1 MRIFMQSMPGS
12 PEPQRYFQL
21 ILQQD
26 LLGGWSLI
34 RETGQ
39 QGSRGT
45 LRREQFLDLES
56 AQAALVKARDQQIKK
71 GFRVMFSQGAEEP
84 GSGRAFHE

>member
-12 PEPQRYFQL
+12 PEPQRFFQL

-26 LLGGWSLI
+26 MLGGWSLI
-34 RETGQ
+34 RETGL

-45 LRREQFLDLES
+45 LRREQFLDLEA

-71 GFRVMFSQGAEEP
+71 GFRVMFSQGADEP
-84 GSGRAFHE
+84 GSGRSFHD

>member
-1 MRIFMQSMPGS
+1 MQSMPGS

-26 LLGGWSLI
+26 MLGGWSLI

-45 LRREQFLDLES
+45 LRREQFLDLEA

-71 GFRVMFSQGAEEP
+71 GFRVMFSQGADEP
-84 GSGRAFHE
+84 GSGRSLHD

>member
-1 MRIFMQSMPGS
+1 MQSNPGS
-12 PEPQRYFQL
+12 AEPQKYFQL

-39 QGSRGT
+39 QGTRGS
-45 LRREQFLDLES
+45 LKREQFLDLEA
-56 AQAALVKARDQQIKK
+56 AQAALVKARDQQLKR

-84 GSGRAFHE
+84 GSGRNYYE

>member
-1 MRIFMQSMPGS
+1 MQSLPAS
-12 PEPQRYFQL
+12 PEPQRYVQL

-39 QGSRGT
+39 QGTRGSV
-45 LRREQFLDLES
+45 RREQFLNLEA
-56 AQAALVKARDQQIKK
+56 AQDALAKARDQQIKK
-71 GFRVMFSQGAEEP
+71 GLKVMFSQGAEEP
-84 GSGRAFHE
+84 GRYSYE